1 MFIDLLIKNPLLL
14 LFLVAAIGFPIG
26 RIHIK
31 GGSLGVSAVL
41 FVGLFAGALH
51 PELKVPELLSMFG
64 LTLFVYTIGL
74 SSGPAFFSSFRRK
87 GLRET
92 AFVISLL
99 VGAAILTVAAMWL
112 FKFDSATASG
122 IFAGSL
128 NNTPALAGVLD
139 QLKSHVA
146 AGVSEVILTKP
157 VVGYSLTYPMGVLGT
172 ILAIYFA
179 QKLWRI
185 DYSQEKQVA
194 AGAAPGPSAHGPIR
208 NRTILVTQQRATII
222 PIQELARQNHWE
234 AVFGRYK
241 HDQKQ
246 QLVSNDTRLSIG
258 DEVVVI
264 APTDQLDLVTSCLGQ
279 KAEEDLSADRSL
291 FDYRRVFVSNKDIIG
306 RRLGELDFMR
316 SHEIA
321 VTRIRRGDVELL
333 PHPNMV
339 LEPGDRIR
347 VLCRREIMDEVSAYF
362 GDSYKAVS
370 EIDILSFST
379 GLALGILFGL
389 IPFPLA
395 SGIVVKFGL
404 AGGPLVVGLILGKL
418 YRTGSIV
425 WVLPYGATLMIR
437 QIGLV
442 LFLAGVGTRAG
453 YAFFSTILHGPGL
466 LILLVGTA
474 VSLFTVFGALVI
486 GYRVLGV
493 PMSRLVGMIAGMFTQ
508 PAVLG
513 FALEQTRNEN
523 PNAGYAMV
531 HPIAT
536 ITKIILA
543 QIVLSS

>member
-264 APTDQLDLVTSCLGQ
+264 APTDQLDNSSCRMIPGF
-279 KAEEDLSADRSL
+279 RS
-291 FDYRRVFVSNKDIIG
+291 VMKS
-306 RRLGELDFMR
+306 
-316 SHEIA
+316 
-321 VTRIRRGDVELL
+321 
-333 PHPNMV
+333 
-339 LEPGDRIR
+339 
-347 VLCRREIMDEVSAYF
+347 
-362 GDSYKAVS
+362 
-370 EIDILSFST
+370 
-379 GLALGILFGL
+379 
-389 IPFPLA
+389 
-395 SGIVVKFGL
+395 
-404 AGGPLVVGLILGKL
+404 
-418 YRTGSIV
+418 
-425 WVLPYGATLMIR
+425 W
-437 QIGLV
+437 
-442 LFLAGVGTRAG
+442 
-453 YAFFSTILHGPGL
+453 
-466 LILLVGTA
+466 
-474 VSLFTVFGALVI
+474 
-486 GYRVLGV
+486 
-493 PMSRLVGMIAGMFTQ
+493 
-508 PAVLG
+508 
-513 FALEQTRNEN
+513 
-523 PNAGYAMV
+523 
-531 HPIAT
+531 
-536 ITKIILA
+536 
-543 QIVLSS
+543 